1 MLLLLEKNFR
11 LVKLSVEEL
20 ELGLSQSLTILLV
33 VVLLA
38 VDVLG
43 DVVDLSLPALDGR
56 VELHGLLCRV
66 LQVLLE
72 VSDLTR

>member
-1 MLLLLEKNFR
+1 MLLLLEENFR
-11 LVKLSVEEL
+11 LIKLSVEEL
-20 ELGLSQSLTILLV
+20 ELGLSQSLAILLV

-43 DVVDLSLPALDGR
+43 DVVDLSLPALYGC

-72 VSDLTR
+72 VGDLTR